1 MNDRFLRVVAGILLG
16 LILAVFVALAFWLH
30 FDAPCGLYKYTEAGK
45 VPARCFM
52 K

>member
-1 MNDRFLRVVAGILLG
+1 VNDRFLRVLAVAGLA
-16 LILAVFVALAFWLH
+16 LIIAVFVALALWVH